1 MCELD
6 YKESWAP
13 KNWCFWTV
21 VLEKALRVPWTA
33 RRSNQS
39 ILKKSVLN
47 IHWKDWCWSWSWT
60 SNTLATWCE
69 ELTGK
74 DPYPRKDWRQEEKGM
89 RIRWLGGITN
99 LMDMSLSKLW
109 ELVMDGEAWHAV
121 FHGVAKSRT
130 RLSDWT
136 KPPPV
141 TKQFCWQE
149 KGGYQCRGQIKL
161 LSSPSWIRSMKS
173 WAEFPKECFHQ

>member
-47 IHWKDWCWSWSWT
+47 IHWKDWCWSWIQLQYTGHLMRRTDSFEDTPMLGKIKTGGKGDDREWDGWMVSPTQWT
-60 SNTLATWCE
+60 WIWASSRRWWRTEKPWVLQSKEPWRVRHDLMIEKQQLFFPTFIFYYRNIFWTFIVTLH
-69 ELTGK
+69 
-74 DPYPRKDWRQEEKGM
+74 
-89 RIRWLGGITN
+89 
-99 LMDMSLSKLW
+99 S
-109 ELVMDGEAWHAV
+109 
-121 FHGVAKSRT
+121 
-130 RLSDWT
+130 
-136 KPPPV
+136 
-141 TKQFCWQE
+141 
-149 KGGYQCRGQIKL
+149 
-161 LSSPSWIRSMKS
+161 
-173 WAEFPKECFHQ
+173 